1 MEKEMD
7 RLLLEKV
14 LHEISGCTFASI
26 DTETEPRPGIKKV
39 TTGDKVILF
48 ASLRGVSGYEGMIK
62 RRLEQLG
69 ISPDAYTVGPL
80 PWGSRVGNLPLIQYK
95 GFYYLQVVQL
105 SEGEEKYF
113 LFNTEIPKEQL
124 DKFGLTKRKPQ
135 GPSCLPE
142 NKRPVIQTIAL
153 EHIKSIRL
161 LGWEIF
167 DKEIKERG
175 KRNVRRTREP
185 I

>member
-26 DTETEPRPGIKKV
+26 DLETEPRPGIKKV

-48 ASLRGVSGYEGMIK
+48 ASLRGASGYEGMIK